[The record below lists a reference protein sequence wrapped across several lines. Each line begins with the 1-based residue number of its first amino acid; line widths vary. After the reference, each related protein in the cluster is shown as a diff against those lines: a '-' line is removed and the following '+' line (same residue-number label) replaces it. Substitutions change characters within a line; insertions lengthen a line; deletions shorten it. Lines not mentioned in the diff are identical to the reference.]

1 MKKTALLAL
10 TTLAIILAIS
20 ACAPRPKPALVART
34 EPLWFGLHVLAEKG
48 PAAEALLAELPALA
62 KAGINV
68 LIFEVDY
75 NYEFVSHPELRGDA
89 PISRETV
96 KKIVGLCRD
105 LNIRLIP
112 EFQSLGHQS
121 WAEKTHPLLVK
132 YPHLDES
139 PGQVP
144 REQGHRPLGDGVLSA
159 GAGARSIRR
168 STRSSSR
175 CTTRSWRSSRPTP
188 CTSGWTKSSSSATPI
203 VRDAP
208 VSRRRSSSPGRS
220 TTPTTTSSE

>member
-1 MKKTALLAL
+1 MKKITVLILATIAL
-10 TTLAIILAIS
+10 ILAIS

-48 PAAEALLAELPALA
+48 AAAEALIAELPALA

-75 NYEFVSHPELRGDA
+75 NYEFVSHPELRVDA

-96 KKIVGLCRD
+96 KKIVDLCRD

-139 PGQVP
+139 P
-144 REQGHRPLGDGVLSA
+144 D
-159 GAGARSIRR
+159 
-168 STRSSSR
+168 
-175 CTTRSWRSSRPTP
+175 
-188 CTSGWTKSSSSATPI
+188 KY
-203 VRDAP
+203 
-208 VSRRRSSSPGRS
+208 PGNKG
-220 TTPTTTSSE
+220 TDPWGTEL